1 VTPAGPGHGGEP
13 PAWSAV
19 AAAGYPYLFAVILD
33 SPAADTIGRACDGLA
48 LLAVVVAASRRFPF
62 DRR

>member
-1 VTPAGPGHGGEP
+1 MSA